1 MDRYYAEGSLSGGIN
16 QEGVDHYNS
25 LIDELIRNGKKL
37 QAYDSQKLN
46 ACIWLKLIDQFYV
59 S

>member
-1 MDRYYAEGSLSGGIN
+1 MDRSYAEGSLSGGIN

-37 QAYDSQKLN
+37 LVYDSQKLST
-46 ACIWLKLIDQFYV
+46 CICFKCGCCIN
-59 S
+59 

>member
-37 QAYDSQKLN
+37 QVYDSQKLS
-46 ACIWLKLIDQFYV
+46 ACICMFLMWLIAA
-59 S
+59 